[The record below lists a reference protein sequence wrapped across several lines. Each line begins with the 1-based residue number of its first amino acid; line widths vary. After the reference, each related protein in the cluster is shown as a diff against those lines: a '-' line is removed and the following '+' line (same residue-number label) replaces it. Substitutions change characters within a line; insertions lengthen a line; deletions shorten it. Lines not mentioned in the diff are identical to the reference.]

1 MEHNRRK
8 CKDVYDRTPNLFTK
22 QEWDRLLSVSC
33 NVAKSKAPESL
44 GVLNQNIGQYLSTT
58 GQYEMPVVV
67 RAISCLAPKD
77 IVALYHRQTDAML
90 RALFLIFIQKT
101 KSLRAHGH
109 SHVSLLVKLLAIQ

>member
-44 GVLNQNIGQYLSTT
+44 GVLKAHPTN
-58 GQYEMPVVV
+58 PVEGC
-67 RAISCLAPKD
+67 ADANPK
-77 IVALYHRQTDAML
+77 TML
-90 RALFLIFIQKT
+90 PSDT
-101 KSLRAHGH
+101 
-109 SHVSLLVKLLAIQ
+109 